1 VSLKKLTVPERKQ
14 DLTDL
19 APQGDF
25 ISAQAIEHIVGQ
37 IDDPQRTTPACAACD
52 VICSGTVPDFRSVP
66 VENLGTG
73 RFRPL
78 VAGFEKRSGRFWVC
92 CSQACRARRV
102 GLPLR
107 GAKACEALTARLGLL
122 PI

>member
-1 VSLKKLTVPERKQ
+1 VRRGGSRRENREAAGAAAAVSLKKLTVPERKQ

-66 VENLGTG
+66 VENLVLAP
-73 RFRPL
+73 FHRPNNG
-78 VAGFEKRSGRFWVC
+78 VVPFGFEGGPF
-92 CSQACRARRV
+92 
-102 GLPLR
+102 
-107 GAKACEALTARLGLL
+107 
-122 PI
+122 